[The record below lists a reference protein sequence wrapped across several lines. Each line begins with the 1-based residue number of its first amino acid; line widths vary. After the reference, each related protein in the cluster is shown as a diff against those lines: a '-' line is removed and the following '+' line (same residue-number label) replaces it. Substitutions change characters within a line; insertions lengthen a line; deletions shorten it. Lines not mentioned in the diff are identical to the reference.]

1 MQNLVYGM
9 GNCFGPSEQ
18 IAELE
23 SQKDV
28 SPQPVIKEQ
37 PRPCIINKQEPVQSL
52 PTVVIT
58 TLADRAFLYFDHS
71 YEMSRSYTGESYCLL
86 PDNCKETKRNKLH
99 DSRRES
105 MCRFL
110 FQTNLVLAWIRTI
123 P

>member
-9 GNCFGPSEQ
+9 GNCFRQSEQ

-28 SPQPVIKEQ
+28 SPKPVIKEQ
-37 PRPCIINKQEPVQSL
+37 PRIINKQEPVQSL

-71 YEMSRSYTGESYCLL
+71 NEMSLSCTGKSYSLL
-86 PDNCKETKRNKLH
+86 PDNCKETKRNKFH
-99 DSRRES
+99 DSRHES